1 MRGAVMIRLSVI
13 ILAGLFLSACTVVD
27 LSKDVHYST
36 ATQPVSAQALRDI
49 RPGKTNSRWLLNNI
63 GLASEVEAYGER
75 KSIWRYD
82 LNEIRRSRTK
92 VALLYTN
99 NERIKSRCQLSL
111 LLVDDI
117 VSVLWSGNSAETL
130 ARVAETFKLKVGPQT
145 QDMPMCDSFSYI
157 QAE

>member
-1 MRGAVMIRLSVI
+1 MIRYSVI
-13 ILAGLFLSACTVVD
+13 LFAAAFLSACTVVD
-27 LSKDVHYST
+27 LSKDVQYTT

-82 LNEIRRSRTK
+82 LNEIRRSRVK
-92 VALLYTN
+92 VALLYSN
-99 NERIKSRCQLSL
+99 NKRIKSRCQLSL

-117 VSVLWSGNSAETL
+117 VNVMWSGNSAETL
-130 ARVAETFKLKVGPQT
+130 ARVAETFKLNMAGQDP
-145 QDMPMCDSFSYI
+145 DMPMCDSFSYI
-157 QAE
+157 QVQ

>member
-1 MRGAVMIRLSVI
+1 MSRL
-13 ILAGLFLSACTVVD
+13 ILLLLSSFYLAACTVVD
-27 LSKDVHYST
+27 LSKDVQYST

-92 VALLYTN
+92 VALLYSN
-99 NERIKSRCQLSL
+99 HERIKSRCQLSL

-117 VSVLWSGNSAETL
+117 VSAMWSGNSAETM
-130 ARVAETFKLKVGPQT
+130 ARVAESFKLSMSGT
-145 QDMPMCDSFSYI
+145 AQDMPMCESFSYI
-157 QAE
+157 QAD

>member
-1 MRGAVMIRLSVI
+1 MIRLSLSL
-13 ILAGLFLSACTVVD
+13 LAAISLSACTIID
-27 LSKDVHYST
+27 RSQDIQYST
-36 ATQPVSAQALRDI
+36 VTQPVSAQALSDI

-92 VALLYTN
+92 VALLYSN
-99 NERIKSRCQLSL
+99 HERIKSRCQLSL

-117 VSVLWSGNSAETL
+117 VSAMWSGNSAETL
-130 ARVAETFKLKVGPQT
+130 ARVAESFKLRMSGSE
-145 QDMPMCDSFSYI
+145 QDMPMCESFRYI
-157 QAE
+157 QAD